1 MKLIGAGLP
10 RTATTTQM
18 IALEQL
24 GLPCYHMRN
33 LMTNM
38 EGHLPLWYDA
48 LEGRPDWDTLFAGC
62 ESTVDWPAAFH
73 YKALMEYYPD
83 AKVLL
88 SVRDHESWERSM
100 RDTIWEIYF
109 GRGVLHHLAQA
120 RYQVDPVF
128 RRWYDLNVRMCWV
141 TGAPFAGSYAERQQ
155 MIDAAERWDEEVK
168 ATVPADRLIVWE
180 PKDGWEPI
188 CDALDLPVPAEP
200 LPNVNDTAG
209 FKIGIMGGALEAI
222 QGWFGTTYGEQGAH
236 GFNDPD
242 ARHA

>member
-48 LEGRPDWDTLFAGC
+48 MAGRGDWEKLFEGCTSA
-62 ESTVDWPAAFH
+62 VDWPAAFF
-73 YKALMEYYPD
+73 YRELMDVYPD

-88 SVRDHESWERSM
+88 SVRNHESWERSM
-100 RDTIWEIYF
+100 RDTIWAIYF
-109 GRGVLHHLAQA
+109 GRGLLHHIAQA

-128 RRWYDLNVRMCWV
+128 RSWYDLMVRMVWV
-141 TGAPFAGSYAERQQ
+141 TGAPFAGAYAERQQ
-155 MIDAAERWDEEVK
+155 MVDAAARWDDEVK
-168 ATVPADRLIVWE
+168 ATVPADRLVVWE
-180 PKDGWEPI
+180 PADGWEPI
-188 CDALDLPVPAEP
+188 CAAVGAPVPDEP
-200 LPNVNDTAG
+200 LPNVNDTEA
-209 FKIGIMGGALEAI
+209 FKLGIIGGALESL
-222 QGWFGTTYGEQGAH
+222 QGWFAEQGGGSAH
-236 GFNDPD
+236 GFTDAS
-242 ARHA
+242 ARHS

>member
-38 EGHLPLWYDA
+38 DAHLPLWYEA
-48 LEGRPDWDTLFAGC
+48 LEGRGDWDTLFAGC
-62 ESTVDWPAAFH
+62 ESTVDWPAAFF
-73 YKALMEYYPD
+73 YRELMEKYPD

-88 SVRDHESWERSM
+88 SVRNHESWERSM

-109 GRGVLHHLAQA
+109 GRGVLHHVAQA
-120 RYQVDPVF
+120 RYQVDPTF

-141 TGAPFAGSYAERQQ
+141 TGAPFAGAYAERRQL
-155 MIDAAERWDEEVK
+155 IDAAAAWDEEVK

-180 PKDGWEPI
+180 PADGWEPI
-188 CDALDLPVPAEP
+188 CEAIGAPVPAEP
-200 LPNVNDTAG
+200 LPNVNDTEG
-209 FKIGIMGGALEAI
+209 FKAGIIGGALDALQSWHDAKHGEA
-222 QGWFGTTYGEQGAH
+222 AH

-242 ARHA
+242 ARHQ

>member
-38 EGHLPLWYDA
+38 DAHLPLWYEA
-48 LEGRPDWDTLFAGC
+48 LEGRGDWDALFAGC
-62 ESTVDWPAAFH
+62 TSTVDWPAAFH
-73 YKALMEYYPD
+73 YKELMEKYPD

-88 SVRDHESWERSM
+88 SVRNHESWERSM

-109 GRGVLHHLAQA
+109 GRGAMYHLAQA
-120 RYQVDPVF
+120 RYQVDPTF

-141 TGAPFAGSYAERQQ
+141 TGAPFAGSYATREQ
-155 MIDAAERWDEEVK
+155 MIAAAAAWDEEVK

-180 PKDGWEPI
+180 PKHGWEPI
-188 CDALDLPVPAEP
+188 CDALDLPVPDEP

-209 FKIGIMGGALEAI
+209 FNAGIIGGAIDAI
-222 QGWFGTTYGEQGAH
+222 QAWRTEAFGEQAH

-242 ARHA
+242 ARQK